1 MRLLNFYKN
10 YLKKKCIEKKLKKII
25 ENIEIPVIIC
35 SFNRLYY
42 LKKIVKQFN
51 KLLVKPIILDN
62 NSNNKK
68 LLKFYKDNNKK
79 KFFLIKLFKNFGH
92 NVIYEKFIYNALP
105 NVFAYTDPDISL
117 NKKLKKN
124 FLLFLKNLTEKYK
137 VQKAGFAID
146 INSIKKI
153 KLRIGHRNKNNKII
167 SRYIDV
173 KKFEKNYWKILL
185 QKNPSI
191 YKAKIDTT
199 FAVYNKKYISKDKFD
214 GIRVADNFTCKHLPW
229 EKNNKEPIIEL
240 DNYKKK
246 KRKDISATIY

>member
-1 MRLLNFYKN
+1 MQFLNFYKN
-10 YLKKKCIEKKLKKII
+10 YLKKKNIEKKLKKILKK
-25 ENIEIPVIIC
+25 NEIPVIIC
-35 SFNRLYY
+35 SYNRLYY
-42 LKKIVKQFN
+42 LKRIIRQFN
-51 KLLVKPIILDN
+51 KLLIKPIILDN
-62 NSNNKK
+62 NSNDRN
-68 LLKFYKDNNKK
+68 LLKFYKNKRK
-79 KFFLIKLFKNFGH
+79 NFFLIKLFQNFGH

-117 NKKLKKN
+117 NKKLKKD
-124 FLLFLKNLTEKYK
+124 FLFFLKNLTEKYK

-153 KLRIGHRNKNNKII
+153 KLRIGHRNKYNKII
-167 SRYIDV
+167 SKYIYV

-199 FAVYNKKYISKDKFD
+199 FAVYNKKYISKDKFN

-229 EKNNKEPIIEL
+229 EKKNKEPIREL
-240 DNYKKK
+240 KNYKKSK
-246 KRKDISATIY
+246 KEDISASTY